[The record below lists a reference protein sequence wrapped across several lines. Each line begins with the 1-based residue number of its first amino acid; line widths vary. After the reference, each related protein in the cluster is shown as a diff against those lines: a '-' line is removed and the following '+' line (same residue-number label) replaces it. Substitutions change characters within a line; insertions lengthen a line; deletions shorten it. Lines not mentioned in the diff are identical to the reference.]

1 MVLVIGV
8 GRVVTILPNKMIGV
22 IGEHAEYPIE
32 RLGMLFSIYMCSFI
46 LFDST
51 GFMLYWLIA
60 CLLWQCMLSVK
71 PTPAHKCVDRS
82 SVVSAAFSHDR
93 TTLGSASHD
102 NTVKLWDVKYLQE
115 GDDEASEGVDT
126 KQQAS
131 LGENTGSQGHGQT
144 DSTIISGDDS
154 DDEMEAEGMSMSR
167 IFAAFSA
174 KTASGG
180 LVLVHLL
187 CKTGT

>member
-1 MVLVIGV
+1 MLLFLCKMMPHWCRCTADVLIIGWV
-8 GRVVTILPNKMIGV
+8 
-22 IGEHAEYPIE
+22 
-32 RLGMLFSIYMCSFI
+32 
-46 LFDST
+46 
-51 GFMLYWLIA
+51 
-60 CLLWQCMLSVK
+60 Q
-71 PTPAHKCVDRS
+71 
-82 SVVSAAFSHDR
+82 
-93 TTLGSASHD
+93 
-102 NTVKLWDVKYLQE
+102 LWDVKYLQE

-131 LGENTGSQGHGQT
+131 LGENTGSQGNGQT
-144 DSTIISGDDS
+144 DSTIISEDDS

>member
-1 MVLVIGV
+1 MLLFLCQVMPHWCRCTADVLIIGWV
-8 GRVVTILPNKMIGV
+8 
-22 IGEHAEYPIE
+22 
-32 RLGMLFSIYMCSFI
+32 
-46 LFDST
+46 
-51 GFMLYWLIA
+51 
-60 CLLWQCMLSVK
+60 Q
-71 PTPAHKCVDRS
+71 
-82 SVVSAAFSHDR
+82 
-93 TTLGSASHD
+93 
-102 NTVKLWDVKYLQE
+102 LWDVKYLQE

-131 LGENTGSQGHGQT
+131 LGENTDSQGNGQT

-154 DDEMEAEGMSMSR
+154 DDEMEAEGMSR

-187 CKTGT
+187 CKMGT

>member
-1 MVLVIGV
+1 MVLVTGV

-32 RLGMLFSIYMCSFI
+32 RLGTLLAICMCSFI

-82 SVVSAAFSHDR
+82 SVVSAAFSHDK

-102 NTVKLWDVKYLQE
+102 NTVKVRVCTRLFHENRGIIMSCHAAVFVQ
-115 GDDEASEGVDT
+115 DDAT
-126 KQQAS
+126 
-131 LGENTGSQGHGQT
+131 
-144 DSTIISGDDS
+144 
-154 DDEMEAEGMSMSR
+154 
-167 IFAAFSA
+167 
-174 KTASGG
+174 
-180 LVLVHLL
+180 LV
-187 CKTGT
+187 

>member
-32 RLGMLFSIYMCSFI
+32 RL
-46 LFDST
+46 
-51 GFMLYWLIA
+51 
-60 CLLWQCMLSVK
+60 
-71 PTPAHKCVDRS
+71 
-82 SVVSAAFSHDR
+82 AFSHDR

-154 DDEMEAEGMSMSR
+154 DDEMEAEGSR
-167 IFAAFSA
+167 RRKKKGKQPALPSKGKSKFFED
-174 KTASGG
+174 
-180 LVLVHLL
+180 L
-187 CKTGT
+187 